1 MAKPKRDWAWRRL
14 LGASGEGGKV
24 KPLNY
29 RRPDFMENKQGRTVR
44 FHCPHPTKAAED
56 RFFALTKQVEN
67 YEGNPCVVWTGG
79 DTFRVDDD
87 TVTTPARFY
96 WETMKGEKL
105 AKNDVL
111 RRGCKTPRCVKH
123 KKKVGQ

>member
-1 MAKPKRDWAWRRL
+1 MAKRKRDWAWRRL
-14 LGASGEGGKV
+14 AERGG
-24 KPLNY
+24 PPQPTNY
-29 RRPDFMENKQGRTVR
+29 RRPDYIVNAQGRTVR
-44 FHCPHPTKAAED
+44 NHAPHPTTPALD

-79 DTFRVDDD
+79 DTFRVDDN

-105 AKNDVL
+105 TDNDVL
-111 RRGCKTPRCVKH
+111 RRDCKTPRCVKH
-123 KKKVGQ
+123 KEKR